1 MAAYISVPR
10 DLTRVKTKVLF
21 GLTKRQLICFSIG
34 AAIGIPAYF
43 LIKQA
48 AGISAASLCMIVVMM
63 PMFFFAM
70 YERDG
75 QPLEVILKQ
84 IIRAAFVRPKRR
96 PYKTDN
102 YYEAL
107 MRQYQAERKVEKIVS
122 QAKERQGR
130 RAASK
135 GAFGKGKA
143 GDQEGHQKGK
153 TGRRDPQDRTAVHPV
168 PADVSRWDLPRKG

>member
-21 GLTKRQLICFSIG
+21 GLTKRQLICFSGG
-34 AAIGIPAYF
+34 AAVGIPAYF
-43 LIKQA
+43 LVKQA
-48 AGISAASLCMIVVMM
+48 AGTSPAALCMIVVMM

-107 MRQYQAERKVEKIVS
+107 MRQYQAERKVRKIVS

-130 RAASK
+130 RADSK

-143 GDQEGHQKGK
+143 GDQEGHKARK
-153 TGRRDPQDRTAVHPV
+153 AGRRDPQDRAAVHPV
-168 PADVSRWDLPRKG
+168 PADVSRRDLPRQG